1 MEISDLTKRFSDSY
15 ENQCKAIFAS
25 VFIVGNRL
33 QTIFDNNIPEISLKQ
48 FMLLIMIRQSEEPLT
63 FTRLGKLLGCSRQ
76 NIKKLAASLEKKG
89 FVVLKKSEKDVRAV
103 NICPTEKMED
113 YFEEVFSAYQK
124 DLQYLFE
131 VYSQEE
137 VKQLFRLMMKLYD
150 GTENLERRIKDD
162 E

>member
-63 FTRLGKLLGCSRQ
+63 FTRLGKLLAVHGRTSRSLPHLWSKKDSSSLKRVRKMCVRSISVLQ
-76 NIKKLAASLEKKG
+76 KKWKIILKRYFLYIKKTCNI
-89 FVVLKKSEKDVRAV
+89 FLKD
-103 NICPTEKMED
+103 I
-113 YFEEVFSAYQK
+113 
-124 DLQYLFE
+124 
-131 VYSQEE
+131 
-137 VKQLFRLMMKLYD
+137 
-150 GTENLERRIKDD
+150 RRRK
-162 E
+162 